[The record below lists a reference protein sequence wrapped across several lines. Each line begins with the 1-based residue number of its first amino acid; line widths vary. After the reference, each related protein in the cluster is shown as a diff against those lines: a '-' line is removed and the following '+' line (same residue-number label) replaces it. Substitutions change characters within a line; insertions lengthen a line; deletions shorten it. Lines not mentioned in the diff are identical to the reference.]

1 MHMSDYLFLHSYCLI
16 VFRTRYKLMEELILD
31 VITEKWKK
39 GRLLEVS
46 IPKRKSCLTNL
57 VAFCDVMAGSAR
69 GQQWTLSAF
78 ISASLLTLS
87 PITSSSV
94 RQASVGQ
101 MSGQR
106 RGLRTDELR
115 EL

>member
-57 VAFCDVMAGSAR
+57 VAFCDVTAGWVSEGTAVD
-69 GQQWTLSAF
+69 TVCLHFSKSSDTVTHNIL
-78 ISASLLTLS
+78 IS
-87 PITSSSV
+87 TSSKC
-94 RQASVGQ
+94 G
-101 MSGQR
+101 
-106 RGLRTDELR
+106 TDEWT
-115 EL
+115 ETWTEN